1 MIYLDNAS
9 TSFHKPDCVFTAVME
24 AMHQAGNSGRGSS
37 GEAMEASRLIID
49 TTCRI
54 AEMFEADG
62 PECVAFTSNATEAL
76 NTALFGVLHPGDGT
90 VHAIAT
96 EMDHNSVLRP
106 LYALEK
112 KGLELTVLPADRK
125 GRISLTDMEAAIRP
139 ETKVIVCTHASNLTG
154 NRNDIHAIGEIAK
167 KHDILFIADAAQ
179 TAGVFPIS
187 MKKDHIDIL
196 CFSGHKGLMGPQ
208 GTGAICVRPGVH
220 VEPLKVG
227 GSGILTFQKEHPGD
241 MPEALEAGT
250 LNSHGIAGLRAALEW
265 IQETGVNQIREKEQ
279 MLMWRFYDQVKKIPG
294 VTVYGDFSQKDRS
307 PVVTLNIGD
316 EGSGEVGMALGEEYG
331 ISVRSGGHCAPLMHK
346 ALGTEKTGAVRFSF
360 SYFNTEEEIDMA
372 AMAVRKLASEIED

>member
-1 MIYLDNAS
+1 MIYLDNAA

-37 GEAMEASRLIID
+37 GEAMEASRLIFD
-49 TTCRI
+49 TRCRI
-54 AEMFEADG
+54 AEMFEAEG
-62 PECVAFTSNATEAL
+62 PECVAFTGNATEAL
-76 NTALFGVLHPGDGT
+76 NTALFGILHPEREK

-112 KGLELTVLPADRK
+112 RGMELTILPADRE
-125 GRISLTDMEAAIRP
+125 GNISLTDLEAAIRP

-154 NRNDIHAIGEIAK
+154 NCNDIYTIGEIAK
-167 KHDILFIADAAQ
+167 RHDLLFIVDAAQ

-187 MKKDHIDIL
+187 MKEDQMDIL

-208 GTGAICVRPGVH
+208 GTGAICVRPGVR

-227 GSGILTFQKEHPGD
+227 GSGILTFQKEHPSD

-250 LNSHGIAGLRAALEW
+250 LNSHGIAGLRAALGW
-265 IQETGVNQIREKEQ
+265 IQETGINRIRQREQ
-279 MLMWRFYDQVKKIPG
+279 ELMWRFYNQVKKIPG
-294 VTVYGDFSQKDRS
+294 VTVYGDFLQKDRS
-307 PVVTLNIGD
+307 PVVTLNIRD
-316 EGSGEVGMALGEEYG
+316 MGSSEVSMILSEDYG
-331 ISVRSGGHCAPLMHK
+331 ISTRSGGHCAPLMHK

-360 SYFNTEEEIDMA
+360 SYFNTEKEADEAARAVQEIAEE
-372 AMAVRKLASEIED
+372 EE

>member
-37 GEAMEASRLIID
+37 GEAMEASRLIFD
-49 TTCRI
+49 TRCRI

-76 NTALFGVLHPGDGT
+76 NTALFGVLHPGDGP

-106 LYALEK
+106 LYTLEK

-187 MKKDHIDIL
+187 MKKDQIDIL

-208 GTGAICVRPGVH
+208 GTGVICVRPGVK

-227 GSGILTFQKEHPGD
+227 GSGILTFQKEHPSD

-250 LNSHGIAGLRAALEW
+250 LNSHGIAGLRAALGW
-265 IQETGVNQIREKEQ
+265 IQETGIDRIRQREQ
-279 MLMWRFYDQVKKIPG
+279 DLMMRFYEQVKKISG

-307 PVVTLNIGD
+307 PVVTLNIRDMGSSELSMILD
-316 EGSGEVGMALGEEYG
+316 EDYG
-331 ISVRSGGHCAPLMHK
+331 ISTRSGGHCAPLMHR

-360 SYFNTEEEIDMA
+360 SCFNTEEEADEA
-372 AMAVRKLASEIED
+372 ARAVKEIAGEE

>member
-37 GEAMEASRLIID
+37 GEAMEASRLIFD
-49 TTCRI
+49 TRCRI

-76 NTALFGVLHPGDGT
+76 NTALFGVLHPGDGP

-167 KHDILFIADAAQ
+167 IHDILFIADAAQ

-187 MKKDHIDIL
+187 MKKDQIDIL

-208 GTGAICVRPGVH
+208 GTGVICVRPGVK

-227 GSGILTFQKEHPGD
+227 GSGILTFQKEHPSD

-250 LNSHGIAGLRAALEW
+250 LNSHGIAGLRAALGW
-265 IQETGVNQIREKEQ
+265 IQETGIDRIRQREQ
-279 MLMWRFYDQVKKIPG
+279 DLMMRFYEQVKTISG

-307 PVVTLNIGD
+307 PVVTLNIMGM
-316 EGSGEVGMALGEEYG
+316 GSSELSMILGEDYG
-331 ISVRSGGHCAPLMHK
+331 ISTRSGGHCAPLMHQ

-360 SYFNTEEEIDMA
+360 SCFNTEEEVDEA
-372 AMAVRKLASEIED
+372 ARAVKEIAEEE

>member
-37 GEAMEASRLIID
+37 GEAMEASHLIFD
-49 TTCRI
+49 TRCRI

-76 NTALFGVLHPGDGT
+76 NTALFGVLHPGDGP

-187 MKKDHIDIL
+187 MKKDQIDIL

-208 GTGAICVRPGVH
+208 GTGVICVRPGVK

-227 GSGILTFQKEHPGD
+227 GSGILTFQKEHPLD

-250 LNSHGIAGLRAALEW
+250 LNSHGIAGLRAALGW
-265 IQETGVNQIREKEQ
+265 IQETGIDRIRQREQ
-279 MLMWRFYDQVKKIPG
+279 DLMMRFYEQVKTISG

-307 PVVTLNIGD
+307 PVVTLNIMGM
-316 EGSGEVGMALGEEYG
+316 GSSELSMILGEDYG
-331 ISVRSGGHCAPLMHK
+331 ISTRSGGHCAPLMHR

-360 SYFNTEEEIDMA
+360 SCFNTEKEVDEAARAVKEIAEE
-372 AMAVRKLASEIED
+372 E

>member
-37 GEAMEASRLIID
+37 GEAMEASRLIFD
-49 TTCRI
+49 TRCRI

-76 NTALFGVLHPGDGT
+76 NTALFGVLHPGDGP

-106 LYALEK
+106 LYTLEK

-125 GRISLTDMEAAIRP
+125 GRISLTDMEAAIRS

-187 MKKDHIDIL
+187 MKRDQIDIL

-208 GTGAICVRPGVH
+208 GTGVICVRPGVK

-227 GSGILTFQKEHPGD
+227 GSGILTFQKEHPSD

-250 LNSHGIAGLRAALEW
+250 LNSHGIAGLRAALGW
-265 IQETGVNQIREKEQ
+265 IQETGIDRIRQREQ
-279 MLMWRFYDQVKKIPG
+279 DLMMRFYEQVKKISG

-307 PVVTLNIGD
+307 PVVTLNIRDMGSSELSMILD
-316 EGSGEVGMALGEEYG
+316 EDYG
-331 ISVRSGGHCAPLMHK
+331 ISTRSGGHCAPLMHR

-360 SYFNTEEEIDMA
+360 SCFNTEEEADEA
-372 AMAVRKLASEIED
+372 ARAVKEIAGEE

>member
-37 GEAMEASRLIID
+37 GEAMEASHLIFD
-49 TTCRI
+49 TRCRI

-76 NTALFGVLHPGDGT
+76 NTALFGVLHPGDGL

-187 MKKDHIDIL
+187 MKKDQIDIL

-208 GTGAICVRPGVH
+208 GTGVICVRPGVK

-227 GSGILTFQKEHPGD
+227 GSGILTFQKEHPSD

-250 LNSHGIAGLRAALEW
+250 LNSHGIAGLRAALGW
-265 IQETGVNQIREKEQ
+265 IQETGIDRIRQREQ
-279 MLMWRFYDQVKKIPG
+279 DLMMRFYEQVKTISG

-307 PVVTLNIGD
+307 PVVTLNIMGM
-316 EGSGEVGMALGEEYG
+316 GSSELSMILGEDYG
-331 ISVRSGGHCAPLMHK
+331 ISTRSGGHCAPLMHQ

-360 SYFNTEEEIDMA
+360 SCFNTEEEVDEA
-372 AMAVRKLASEIED
+372 ARAVKEIAEEE

>member
-37 GEAMEASRLIID
+37 GEAMEASRLIFD
-49 TTCRI
+49 TRCRI

-76 NTALFGVLHPGDGT
+76 NTALFGVLHPGDGP

-187 MKKDHIDIL
+187 MKKAQIDIL

-208 GTGAICVRPGVH
+208 GTGVICVRPGVK
-220 VEPLKVG
+220 VELLKVG
-227 GSGILTFQKEHPGD
+227 GSGILTFQKEHPSD

-250 LNSHGIAGLRAALEW
+250 LNSHGIAGLRAALGW
-265 IQETGVNQIREKEQ
+265 IQETGIDRIRQREQ
-279 MLMWRFYDQVKKIPG
+279 DLMMRFYDQVKTISG

-307 PVVTLNIGD
+307 PVVTLNIRD
-316 EGSGEVGMALGEEYG
+316 MGSSELSMILEEDYG
-331 ISVRSGGHCAPLMHK
+331 ISTRSGGHCAPLMHR

-360 SYFNTEEEIDMA
+360 SCFNTEEEADEA
-372 AMAVRKLASEIED
+372 ARAVKEIAEEE

>member
-37 GEAMEASRLIID
+37 GEAMEASRLIFD
-49 TTCRI
+49 TRCRI

-76 NTALFGVLHPGDGT
+76 NTALFGVLHPGDGP

-187 MKKDHIDIL
+187 MKKDQIDIL

-208 GTGAICVRPGVH
+208 GTGVICVRPGVK

-227 GSGILTFQKEHPGD
+227 GSGILTFQKEHPSV

-250 LNSHGIAGLRAALEW
+250 LNSHGIAGLRAALGW
-265 IQETGVNQIREKEQ
+265 IQETGIDRIRQREQ
-279 MLMWRFYDQVKKIPG
+279 DLMMRFYEQVKTISG

-307 PVVTLNIGD
+307 PVVTLNIMGM
-316 EGSGEVGMALGEEYG
+316 GSSELSMILGEDYG
-331 ISVRSGGHCAPLMHK
+331 ISTRSGGHCAPLMHQ

-360 SYFNTEEEIDMA
+360 SCFNTEEEVDEA
-372 AMAVRKLASEIED
+372 ARAVKEIAEEE

>member
-37 GEAMEASRLIID
+37 GEAMEASRLIFD
-49 TTCRI
+49 TRCRI

-76 NTALFGVLHPGDGT
+76 NTALFGVLHPGDGP

-187 MKKDHIDIL
+187 MKKDQIDIL

-208 GTGAICVRPGVH
+208 GTGVICVRPGVK

-227 GSGILTFQKEHPGD
+227 GSGILTFQKEHPSD

-250 LNSHGIAGLRAALEW
+250 LNSHGIAGLRAALGW
-265 IQETGVNQIREKEQ
+265 IQETGIDRIRQREQ
-279 MLMWRFYDQVKKIPG
+279 DLMMRFYEQVKTISG

-307 PVVTLNIGD
+307 PVVTLNIMGM
-316 EGSGEVGMALGEEYG
+316 GSSELSMILGEDYG
-331 ISVRSGGHCAPLMHK
+331 ISTRSGGHCAPLMHR

-360 SYFNTEEEIDMA
+360 SCFNTEEEADEA
-372 AMAVRKLASEIED
+372 ARAVKEIAEEE

>member
-37 GEAMEASRLIID
+37 GEAMEASRLIFD
-49 TTCRI
+49 TRCRI

-76 NTALFGVLHPGDGT
+76 NTALFGVLHPGDGP

-187 MKKDHIDIL
+187 MKKDQIDIL

-208 GTGAICVRPGVH
+208 GTGVICVRPGVK

-227 GSGILTFQKEHPGD
+227 GSGILTFQKEHPSD

-250 LNSHGIAGLRAALEW
+250 LNSHGIAGLRAALGW
-265 IQETGVNQIREKEQ
+265 IQETGIDRIRQREQ
-279 MLMWRFYDQVKKIPG
+279 DLMMRFYEQVKTISG

-307 PVVTLNIGD
+307 PVVTLNIMGM
-316 EGSGEVGMALGEEYG
+316 GSSELSMILGEDYG
-331 ISVRSGGHCAPLMHK
+331 ISTRSGGHCAPLMHQ

-360 SYFNTEEEIDMA
+360 CCFNTEEEVDEA
-372 AMAVRKLASEIED
+372 ARAVKEIAEEE

>member
-24 AMHQAGNSGRGSS
+24 AMHQAGNSGRGSG
-37 GEAMEASRLIID
+37 GEAMEASRLIFD
-49 TTCRI
+49 TRCRI

-76 NTALFGVLHPGDGT
+76 NTALFGVLHPGDGP

-187 MKKDHIDIL
+187 MKKDQIDIL

-208 GTGAICVRPGVH
+208 GTGVICVRPGVK

-227 GSGILTFQKEHPGD
+227 GSGILTFQKEHPSD

-250 LNSHGIAGLRAALEW
+250 LNSHGIAGLRAALGW
-265 IQETGVNQIREKEQ
+265 IQETGIDRIRQREQ
-279 MLMWRFYDQVKKIPG
+279 DLMMRFYEQVKTISG

-307 PVVTLNIGD
+307 PVVTLNIMGM
-316 EGSGEVGMALGEEYG
+316 GSSELSMILGEDYG
-331 ISVRSGGHCAPLMHK
+331 ISTRSGGHCAPLMHQ

-360 SYFNTEEEIDMA
+360 SCFNTEEEVDEA
-372 AMAVRKLASEIED
+372 ARAVKEIAEEE